1 MLNLIDENAGY
12 LLVSP
17 YQEKKTEEEN
27 YLALSKAQSL
37 LYNREYSL
45 LSITGYCG
53 GAWDKSYL
61 AYNHKDNDTLRE
73 DALFILER
81 TNQNEIIVKYRGT
94 DKLTLISKDGAES
107 PLSLQNY
114 SEHSESTKVF
124 IYNGWYFSLKPEIR
138 YFMIESKN
146 QLKKGMK
153 LEYFNNEKWNE
164 KVVHDVDSEFENM
177 YKLLIKYNKLR
188 SIAY

>member
-61 AYNHKDNDTLRE
+61 AYNL
-73 DALFILER
+73 
-81 TNQNEIIVKYRGT
+81 
-94 DKLTLISKDGAES
+94 
-107 PLSLQNY
+107 
-114 SEHSESTKVF
+114 
-124 IYNGWYFSLKPEIR
+124 
-138 YFMIESKN
+138 
-146 QLKKGMK
+146 
-153 LEYFNNEKWNE
+153 
-164 KVVHDVDSEFENM
+164 
-177 YKLLIKYNKLR
+177 
-188 SIAY
+188 